1 MNETNCRCDGQI
13 HGHEVLRMM
22 EGNSYASAAELV
34 AAIIAQFG
42 ADARFHTCSAADM
55 DAAELV
61 AFFEAKG
68 KFRPTENGFTM
79 DRGKVCK
86 DY

>member
-1 MNETNCRCDGQI
+1 MI

-22 EGNSYASAAELV
+22 EGNSYASAVELV
-34 AAIIAQFG
+34 AAIVAKFG
-42 ADARFHTCSAADM
+42 ADARFHTCSGAEM
-55 DAAELV
+55 DAAQLV

-68 KFRPTENGFTM
+68 KFKPADGGFTM

>member
-1 MNETNCRCDGQI
+1 
-13 HGHEVLRMM
+13 MM
-22 EGNSYASAAELV
+22 EGNSYIPAAELI
-34 AAIIAQFG
+34 AAIVAKVG
-42 ADARFHTCSAADM
+42 SDARFHTCSASDM
-55 DAAELV
+55 DAASLV

-68 KFRPTENGFTM
+68 KFKPAEGGFTM

>member
-1 MNETNCRCDGQI
+1 MI

-22 EGNSYASAAELV
+22 EGNSYASAVELG
-34 AAIIAQFG
+34 AAIVAKFG
-42 ADARFHTCSAADM
+42 ADARFHTCSGAEM
-55 DAAELV
+55 DAAQLV

-68 KFRPTENGFTM
+68 KFMPTDGGFTM

>member
-1 MNETNCRCDGQI
+1 MI

-22 EGNSYASAAELV
+22 EGNSYASAAELIASIV
-34 AAIIAQFG
+34 AKFG
-42 ADARFHTCSAADM
+42 ADARFYTCSASDM
-55 DAAELV
+55 DAAVLV
-61 AFFEAKG
+61 AFLEAKG
-68 KFRPTENGFTM
+68 KFKPTDSGFTM

>member
-1 MNETNCRCDGQI
+1 MI

-22 EGNSYASAAELV
+22 EGNSYATAAELI
-34 AAIIAQFG
+34 AAIVAKFG

-55 DAAELV
+55 DATELV
-61 AFFEAKG
+61 AFFEEKG
-68 KFRPTENGFTM
+68 KFKPTDGGFTM

>member
-1 MNETNCRCDGQI
+1 MI

-22 EGNSYASAAELV
+22 EGNSYASAEELI
-34 AAIIAQFG
+34 AAIVSRFG
-42 ADARFHTCSAADM
+42 ADARFHTCSAADI
-55 DAAELV
+55 DAAQLV

-68 KFRPTENGFTM
+68 KFKPADGGFTM
-79 DRGKVCK
+79 NRDKVCK

>member
-1 MNETNCRCDGQI
+1 MI

-22 EGNSYASAAELV
+22 EGNSYATTAELISAIV
-34 AAIIAQFG
+34 AKFG

-55 DAAELV
+55 DATELV

-68 KFRPTENGFTM
+68 KFKPADGGFTM
-79 DRGKVCK
+79 NRDKVCK

>member
-1 MNETNCRCDGQI
+1 MI

-22 EGNSYASAAELV
+22 EGNSYSSAAELV
-34 AAIIAQFG
+34 AAINAKFD

-55 DAAELV
+55 DAVALV

-68 KFRPTENGFTM
+68 KFKPTDGGFTM
-79 DRGKVCK
+79 NRDKVCK

>member
-1 MNETNCRCDGQI
+1 MV

-22 EGNSYASAAELV
+22 EGNSYASAEELI
-34 AAIIAQFG
+34 AAIGAKFG
-42 ADARFHTCSAADM
+42 VDARFYTCSAADM
-55 DAAELV
+55 DAASLV

-68 KFRPTENGFTM
+68 KFKPTDSGFTM

>member
-1 MNETNCRCDGQI
+1 MI

-22 EGNSYASAAELV
+22 EGNSYSSAAELI
-34 AAIIAQFG
+34 AAIDAKFG
-42 ADARFHTCSAADM
+42 AEARFHTCSAVDM
-55 DAAELV
+55 DAAALV

-68 KFRPTENGFTM
+68 KFKPTDGGFTM
-79 DRGKVCK
+79 NRDKVCK

>member
-1 MNETNCRCDGQI
+1 MI

-22 EGNSYASAAELV
+22 EGNSYASAEELI
-34 AAIIAQFG
+34 AAIDAKFG
-42 ADARFHTCSAADM
+42 TDARFHTCSASDK
-55 DAAELV
+55 DAAALV
-61 AFFEAKG
+61 AFLESKG
-68 KFRPTENGFTM
+68 KFKPTDGGFTM

>member
-1 MNETNCRCDGQI
+1 MI

-22 EGNSYASAAELV
+22 EGNSYASAVELV
-34 AAIIAQFG
+34 AAIVAKFG
-42 ADARFHTCSAADM
+42 ADARFHTCSGAEM
-55 DAAELV
+55 DAAQLV

-68 KFRPTENGFTM
+68 KFKPAGAGFTM
-79 DRGKVCK
+79 DRDKVCG

>member
-1 MNETNCRCDGQI
+1 MI

-22 EGNSYASAAELV
+22 EGNSYATAAELI
-34 AAIIAQFG
+34 AAIVAKFG

-55 DAAELV
+55 DATELV
-61 AFFEAKG
+61 AFFEVKG
-68 KFRPTENGFTM
+68 KFKPTDGGFTM

-86 DY
+86 HY

>member
-1 MNETNCRCDGQI
+1 MI

-22 EGNSYASAAELV
+22 EGNSYATAAELIS
-34 AAIIAQFG
+34 AIDAKFG
-42 ADARFHTCSAADM
+42 TDARFHTCSTSDMNAAS
-55 DAAELV
+55 LV

-68 KFRPTENGFTM
+68 KFKPTDGGFTM

>member
-1 MNETNCRCDGQI
+1 MI

-22 EGNSYASAAELV
+22 EGNSYASAGELV
-34 AAIIAQFG
+34 AAIVTKFG

-55 DAAELV
+55 DAAQLV

-68 KFRPTENGFTM
+68 KFKPSGAGFTM
-79 DRGKVCK
+79 DREKVCK

>member
-1 MNETNCRCDGQI
+1 MI

-22 EGNSYASAAELV
+22 EGNSYASAEELI
-34 AAIIAQFG
+34 AAIVAKFG
-42 ADARFHTCSAADM
+42 SDARFHTCSASDM
-55 DAAELV
+55 NAASLV

-68 KFRPTENGFTM
+68 KFKPAEGGFTM

>member
-1 MNETNCRCDGQI
+1 MI

-22 EGNSYASAAELV
+22 EGNSYATAAELI
-34 AAIIAQFG
+34 AAIVAKFG

-55 DAAELV
+55 DATVLV
-61 AFFEAKG
+61 AFLEAKG
-68 KFRPTENGFTM
+68 KCRPTDGGFTM

>member
-1 MNETNCRCDGQI
+1 MI

-22 EGNSYASAAELV
+22 EGNSYASAEELI
-34 AAIIAQFG
+34 AAIVAKFG
-42 ADARFHTCSAADM
+42 ADAHFHTCSASDM
-55 DAAELV
+55 DAVSLV

-68 KFRPTENGFTM
+68 KFKPTESGFTM

>member
-1 MNETNCRCDGQI
+1 MI

-22 EGNSYASAAELV
+22 EGNSYATAAELIAAVV
-34 AAIIAQFG
+34 AKFG

-55 DAAELV
+55 DATELV
-61 AFFEAKG
+61 AFFEPKG
-68 KFRPTENGFTM
+68 KFRPTDGGFTM

>member
-1 MNETNCRCDGQI
+1 MI

-22 EGNSYASAAELV
+22 EGNSYATAAELI
-34 AAIIAQFG
+34 AAIVAKFG

-55 DAAELV
+55 DATELV

-68 KFRPTENGFTM
+68 KFKPTYGGFTM

>member
-1 MNETNCRCDGQI
+1 MI

-22 EGNSYASAAELV
+22 EGNSYASAQELI
-34 AAIIAQFG
+34 AAIVAKFG
-42 ADARFHTCSAADM
+42 SDARFHTCSASDM
-55 DAAELV
+55 DAASLV

-68 KFRPTENGFTM
+68 KFKPAGAGFTM
-79 DRGKVCK
+79 DRDKVCG

>member
-1 MNETNCRCDGQI
+1 MI

-22 EGNSYASAAELV
+22 EGNSYASAADLI
-34 AAIIAQFG
+34 AAIVAKFG
-42 ADARFHTCSAADM
+42 ADARFYTCSASDM
-55 DAAELV
+55 DATALV
-61 AFFEAKG
+61 AFLEAKG
-68 KFRPTENGFTM
+68 KFMPTDGGFTM